1 MTVHCGGAPGPSASS
16 PWLVEGLRLFFPVA
30 ACHALV
36 SPLVWVAWFGFALP
50 FAHTIPASQ
59 WHAHEMIFGTYGAAL
74 AGFLASAVP
83 EWTDTRP
90 RRGRALL
97 VLLALWLPGRAI
109 GFVGLDAFVAV
120 AAATDLAFLGLL
132 LWYVLKALIDRGS
145 TRHASFA
152 VWVGLFWLI
161 ELAVRLAWM
170 AGMTD
175 VAGRLL
181 HTALVVFVVFFS
193 LAIARINVAIFNLAL
208 DPSGE
213 TTPYRPHPGR
223 QNLTAGLV
231 ALYAVVA
238 LAAPGSTVPAYLALA
253 AAAAFFDRLAEWFI
267 GTAAFRTH
275 VLALGGANLFAGAGF
290 LLIGASG
297 LGAPIA
303 PATGFHV
310 LSVAS
315 LGLAVLSVFII
326 AGLRHTGRALDLPWR
341 AHAAVVAMIT
351 AGLVR
356 VLPEIGI
363 GTFLAGRHYALS
375 GMLWSS
381 AFAFWLA
388 GFLPLL
394 KHPLDAATTASGDE
408 AIDDLVAA
416 ASCDDADSV
425 LPNVPTAGLAI
436 WPGRQR

>member
-1 MTVHCGGAPGPSASS
+1 MTVRCRSESGPSGSN

-30 ACHALV
+30 ACHAML
-36 SPLVWVAWFGFALP
+36 SPLIWVALFAFALP
-50 FAHTIPASQ
+50 FARNIPASQ

-74 AGFLASAVP
+74 AGFLTSAMP

-97 VLLALWLPGRAI
+97 ALLALWLPGRMI
-109 GFVGLDAFVAV
+109 GFVGFDALVPVATV
-120 AAATDLAFLGLL
+120 TDLAFLGLL
-132 LWYVLKALIDRGS
+132 FWYVLKALIDRGS

-152 VWVGLFWLI
+152 VWAGLFWLI
-161 ELAVRLAWM
+161 ELLVRVAWM

-175 VAGRLL
+175 VAARLL
-181 HTALVVFVVFFS
+181 HAALMVFVVFFS
-193 LAIARINVAIFNLAL
+193 LAIARINVAIINLAL

-231 ALYAVVA
+231 TLHAVAA
-238 LAAPGSTVPAYLALA
+238 LAAPDSGVPAYFALA

-267 GTAAFRTH
+267 GAAAFRTH
-275 VLALGGANLFAGAGF
+275 VLALAGANLFAGAGF
-290 LLIGASG
+290 LLIGLAG
-297 LGAPIA
+297 LGAPLA
-303 PATGFHV
+303 PATGLHA

-326 AGLRHTGRALDLPWR
+326 AGLRHTGRALDLPWQ
-341 AHAAVVAMIT
+341 AHAAIIAMIA
-351 AGLVR
+351 AGLAR

-363 GTFLAGRHYALS
+363 GRFLLGEHYILSAG
-375 GMLWSS
+375 LWSF
-381 AFAFWLA
+381 AFAIWLA

-394 KHPLDAATTASGDE
+394 KHPLPEAAHQA
-408 AIDDLVAA
+408 
-416 ASCDDADSV
+416 
-425 LPNVPTAGLAI
+425 
-436 WPGRQR
+436 